1 MAKTARTTTS
11 AMKGVEAIM
20 GGAEAMNVAKG
31 AVITPSPATRL
42 DTPTPTPNTPVGIPA
57 ITSVDQFRS
66 DAPKRA
72 GGYDGDPGEKGGP
85 TGGEKGGNEKLIGGI
100 GKFLQANLKAAQRAV
115 KAHSGGKSTSK
126 KSKPS
131 EKNGDKDKYK
141 NG

>member
-42 DTPTPTPNTPVGIPA
+42 DTPTPTPNTPTGERAYTGQDGEMIGKDRGAEKSP
-57 ITSVDQFRS
+57 
-66 DAPKRA
+66 PK
-72 GGYDGDPGEKGGP
+72 GDGEKGGP
-85 TGGEKGGNEKLIGGI
+85 VKVGDSIA
-100 GKFLQANLKAAQRAV
+100 KFLQANLKAAQRAV
-115 KAHSGGKSTSK
+115 KAHSGGKSSK

-131 EKNGDKDKYK
+131 EKNGEKDEQY
-141 NG
+141 